1 MGVRVAIPVLT
12 RYRDLRLLTP
22 RGVFEPRSD
31 AGMLLDAAGDHVRG
45 DVLDVCTGSGVIA
58 LSVAPRSRRVTA
70 VDSSLVAVAAV
81 RLGALV
87 NGAAVEVLHGDLFE
101 PVAGREFD
109 VILANPPYVP
119 TPVGVSARGSRAWDG
134 GQDGRAVL
142 DRLCREAAAHL
153 RPGGDLFLVQSSLAG
168 TDRTL
173 AMLEQAGLSPSL
185 AAARPGPLGPLAR
198 AQLGH
203 LRAIG
208 ALGEDAVEEIVV
220 VHAQREEPRRLMP
233 RVGTVRAT
241 ACPGRR

>member
-1 MGVRVAIPVLT
+1 VLT
-12 RYRDLRLLTP
+12 RYRDVRLLTP

-31 AGMLLDAAGDHVRG
+31 AGMLLDAVREHVRG

-58 LSVAPRSRRVTA
+58 LSVARSSQSVTA
-70 VDSSLVAVAAV
+70 VDLSRVAVAAV

-101 PVAGREFD
+101 PVAGRTFD

-119 TPVGVSARGSRAWDG
+119 TAAGASAPGSRAWDG

-142 DRLCREAAAHL
+142 DRLCREAPAHL
-153 RPGGDLFLVQSSLAG
+153 RPGGDLFIVQSSLTG

-173 AMLEQAGLSPSL
+173 TMLQLAGLSASV
-185 AAARPGPLGPLAR
+185 AAAHAGPLGPLAR

-208 ALGEDAVEEIVV
+208 ALDEEAVEEIVV
-220 VHAQREEPRRLMP
+220 VRARRQGP
-233 RVGTVRAT
+233 
-241 ACPGRR
+241 